1 MNRIVAS
8 LILSLLAISGSAA
21 DRFARDPDEISMAT
35 TGRIVKIDLKSKT
48 LRVRV
53 SDGQS
58 LSVRNVHTNLS
69 QMMVG
74 LKQKIS
80 VTLPGGITIALPG
93 RNGKTPSKPEND
105 KNDKVSGP
113 EEFIVV
119 ITNDTVF
126 QDGSDCIELQDF
138 RPGETVS
145 IHGSLNANIL
155 TATRI
160 AKWM

>member
-1 MNRIVAS
+1 MSA
-8 LILSLLAISGSAA
+8 SAA
-21 DRFARDPDEISMAT
+21 DRFARDPEQISLAT

-74 LKQKIS
+74 LKQKIA

-93 RNGKTPSKPEND
+93 RNGKSPSKPENE
-105 KNDKVSGP
+105 KVNGP
-113 EEFIVV
+113 EEYIVV
-119 ITNDTVF
+119 VTKDTIF
-126 QDGSDCIELQDF
+126 QDGSDYIELEDF

-145 IHGSLNANIL
+145 LHGSLKDNIL

>member
-1 MNRIVAS
+1 MNRIVSSAIF
-8 LILSLLAISGSAA
+8 LLLAMSASAA
-21 DRFARDPDEISMAT
+21 DRFARDPEQISLAT

-74 LKQKIS
+74 LKQKIA

-93 RNGKTPSKPEND
+93 RNGKSPSKPENE
-105 KNDKVSGP
+105 KVNGS
-113 EEFIVV
+113 EEYIVV
-119 ITNDTVF
+119 VTKDTIF
-126 QDGSDCIELQDF
+126 QDGSDYIELEDF

-145 IHGSLNANIL
+145 LHGSLKDNIL